1 MQTPATL
8 FKLIIPVVLCMTG
21 IFVSCENDLEKVKK
35 ITTSSTTPDETSEA
49 LHIIYTDSGWAQLEI
64 YAGIAET
71 YAAPTKITKFK
82 DGLKVNFFDD
92 DGALATRLTSLYG
105 EIDEK
110 SGDITVRDSVR
121 LLNVREQKTLETE
134 VLYWDKKGDSI
145 FTDKA
150 VVITSP
156 DMVVSGVGAWTTP
169 AFDTAQFY
177 KPTAQIYLKD

>member
-1 MQTPATL
+1 ML
-8 FKLIIPVVLCMTG
+8 GMTG

-35 ITTSSTTPDETSEA
+35 ITTSSTTPDETSEE
-49 LHIIYTDSGWAQLEI
+49 LHVIYTDSGWAQLEI

-71 YAAPTKITKFK
+71 YAAPKKVTKFK

-92 DGALATRLTSLYG
+92 DGTLATRLTSLYG
-105 EIDEK
+105 EIDEE
-110 SGDITVRDSVR
+110 SGNITVRDSVR
-121 LLNVREQKTLETE
+121 LLNLREQKTLESE
-134 VLYWDKKGDSI
+134 VLYWNKKGDSI

-177 KPTAQIYLKD
+177 KPTAQIFLKD